1 MEDSTGTWQ
10 ETPETIEAIVTEYF
24 LLLFTTSNPAKIE
37 RVTDIVQAMVS
48 KPMNYLLGHD
58 FQALEVH

>member
-24 LLLFTTSNPAKIE
+24 SSLFTTSNPSKIE
-37 RVTDIVQAMVS
+37 MVTDIVQAMVS
-48 KPMNYLLGHD
+48 EPMNYLLGHD